1 VPVSAAALQRAPK
14 SETIAATMGSVNG
27 GSRRLSSHWRDV
39 AWQSSGASLAQLV
52 GIVGMPVLTRLYTP
66 KDFAVQ
72 SLFLQVVTYATA
84 LVTWRYE
91 YFIQLPKSDDDVHA
105 LNRLV
110 LVLGCIFVLV
120 STPVLWIFRNAF
132 AIPLGNPDVAPWLF
146 LAPATALLFSWA
158 VAAQNNAQRL
168 ADFRISGLSEL
179 VGKLAYVSTGIV
191 GALIYP
197 GAVGLVITT
206 AVAAIGKSGFVL
218 LQRPIWGRAPLQTD
232 AGAVRRVQRHYG
244 RLATSTVV
252 SHMLSTS
259 AFAIPQVAIARLYG
273 ADVLGQFALV
283 MATVFLPSGLLGT
296 AIGQVYYQRA
306 AKQWAEGA
314 GVSTLWRDMVH
325 KLLMIGV
332 PVYVAVALLSEVAY
346 PFVFGGHWHLA
357 GEFAKWMAIAA
368 FVTFVSSPMDRT
380 CLIVGAASY
389 SILWSVYRL
398 LSTLVLVWLAAVLG
412 FSPLSF
418 VIAFVAQMCLALGID
433 LWMSYR
439 FSQGRMRI
447 FARR

>member
-1 VPVSAAALQRAPK
+1 
-14 SETIAATMGSVNG
+14 MGSVNG

-52 GIVGMPVLTRLYTP
+52 GIAGMPVLTRLYTP

-91 YFIQLPKSDDDVHA
+91 YFIQLPKSVDDVHA

-146 LAPATALLFSWA
+146 LAPATALFFSWA

-168 ADFRISGLSEL
+168 ADFRTSGLSEL

-206 AVAAIGKSGFVL
+206 AVAAIGKSGFVM
-218 LQRPIWGRAPLQTD
+218 LQRPIWG
-232 AGAVRRVQRHYG
+232 
-244 RLATSTVV
+244 V
-252 SHMLSTS
+252 S
-259 AFAIPQVAIARLYG
+259 
-273 ADVLGQFALV
+273 
-283 MATVFLPSGLLGT
+283 
-296 AIGQVYYQRA
+296 
-306 AKQWAEGA
+306 
-314 GVSTLWRDMVH
+314 
-325 KLLMIGV
+325 
-332 PVYVAVALLSEVAY
+332 
-346 PFVFGGHWHLA
+346 
-357 GEFAKWMAIAA
+357 
-368 FVTFVSSPMDRT
+368 
-380 CLIVGAASY
+380 LIH
-389 SILWSVYRL
+389 I
-398 LSTLVLVWLAAVLG
+398 
-412 FSPLSF
+412 
-418 VIAFVAQMCLALGID
+418 
-433 LWMSYR
+433 
-439 FSQGRMRI
+439 
-447 FARR
+447 